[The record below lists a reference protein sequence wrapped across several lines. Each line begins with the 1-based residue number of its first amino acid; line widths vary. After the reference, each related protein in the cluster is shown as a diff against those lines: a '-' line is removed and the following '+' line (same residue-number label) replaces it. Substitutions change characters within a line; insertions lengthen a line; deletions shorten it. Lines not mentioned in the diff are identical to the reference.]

1 MRTLSMLLMAMALV
15 ALPACS
21 GGEEKPADTGVENTL
36 DDVTNG
42 AENASK
48 EVAEKIC
55 CGGACPTPA
64 GFCCTDGTC
73 GDNHKELPVY
83 QP

>member
-21 GGEEKPADTGVENTL
+21 SGEEKPADTGVKSTL

-48 EVAEKIC
+48 DVAEAIC
-55 CGGACPTPA
+55 CGGACETPA
-64 GFCCTDGTC
+64 GFCCSDGTC
-73 GDNHKELPVY
+73 HGGHDELPVY

>member
-1 MRTLSMLLMAMALV
+1 MRTLITLLMAVALV

-21 GGEEKPADTGVENTL
+21 GGEEKPADNATDTILE
-36 DDVTNG
+36 DVTNA

-55 CGGACPTPA
+55 CGGGCPTPA
-64 GFCCTDGTC
+64 GYCCTDGTC
-73 GDNHKELPVY
+73 HGGHDELPVW